1 MCLSVQDGWISS
13 TGSLL
18 HSYYSRLS
26 PAFSHL
32 EITLDDPHM
41 PIQIEEVLNRQSYV
55 EARTFSSWWLA
66 SAAVLAFFRAR
77 QFYFSR
83 SLFLF
88 GLPLSQTAVSGYEQ
102 KKFHFLMYS
111 LTLT

>member
-1 MCLSVQDGWISS
+1 MCLSVQDGWISP

-18 HSYYSRLS
+18 HSCYSRLS

-41 PIQIEEVLNRQSYV
+41 LIQIEEVLNRQSYV

-77 QFYFSR
+77 QSYFSR

-88 GLPLSQTAVSGYEQ
+88 GLPLSQTGVSGYDHEQ
-102 KKFHFLMYS
+102 KKFDFLKCIH
-111 LTLT
+111 